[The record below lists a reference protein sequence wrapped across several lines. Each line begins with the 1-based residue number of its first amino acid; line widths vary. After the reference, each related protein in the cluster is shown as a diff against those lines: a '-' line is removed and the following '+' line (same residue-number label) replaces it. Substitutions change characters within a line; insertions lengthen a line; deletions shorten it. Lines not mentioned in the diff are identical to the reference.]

1 MFSNLFTSSPTVWTG
16 LIAGLVALPI
26 LIHLI
31 NLVRHRTV
39 EWAAMEFL
47 LKSYRKNRNWVWLK
61 QFLLLLSRIA
71 ILVLGLFLLSQV
83 GCENDR
89 VAAFLGGRATHHYV
103 LVDDSFSM
111 SDRDNQ
117 GAALDRAK
125 MVVQQIVGRA
135 RNRSNHRLSMLRVSA
150 VDKADVTGLLTP
162 RFEIENELVD
172 SAFAKRVETIT
183 TSLVPSAFS
192 VSCENALESI
202 LQLVRSRTEENAIV
216 YLLSDYRQKDWQATN
231 EIAKTLRSI
240 SGEGAAIELIR
251 CAKPLHSNLAVTEL
265 KPVGNVRVAETP
277 LMMEVTVSNFSDKVA
292 KKVQVDVS
300 SAVYERPSSSA
311 FDSSATC
318 HPIFV
323 RTSG

>member
-135 RNRSNHRLSMLRVSA
+135 RNRSNHRLSMLRVSQG
-150 VDKADVTGLLTP
+150 KP
-162 RFEIENELVD
+162 RHT
-172 SAFAKRVETIT
+172 SRPHRT
-183 TSLVPSAFS
+183 TRG
-192 VSCENALESI
+192 
-202 LQLVRSRTEENAIV
+202 VRE
-216 YLLSDYRQKDWQATN
+216 RQN
-231 EIAKTLRSI
+231 
-240 SGEGAAIELIR
+240 
-251 CAKPLHSNLAVTEL
+251 HYL
-265 KPVGNVRVAETP
+265 KPRCNTEA
-277 LMMEVTVSNFSDKVA
+277 
-292 KKVQVDVS
+292 
-300 SAVYERPSSSA
+300 
-311 FDSSATC
+311 
-318 HPIFV
+318 
-323 RTSG
+323 RTLLR